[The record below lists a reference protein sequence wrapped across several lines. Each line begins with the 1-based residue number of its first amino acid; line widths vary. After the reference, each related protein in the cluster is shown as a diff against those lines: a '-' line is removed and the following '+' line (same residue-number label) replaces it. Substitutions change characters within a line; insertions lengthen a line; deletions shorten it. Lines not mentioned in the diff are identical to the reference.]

1 MPQPNMTTGPSLKF
15 TPGAGT
21 TPPVLAGRE
30 REKAVI
36 TEALD
41 YLGEG
46 CNPAANIALIGPR
59 GNGKTALLR
68 WAEAHVEEC
77 EGKIKCVVLNPDCFK
92 SYSSLVGRLADL
104 ERFTTLASDVQSASI
119 NILGTGISLSRQEA
133 AEKLL
138 APVLE
143 KMCSNSG
150 LALLVDEAH
159 TLHHNP
165 EVARAFFNDA
175 QALIGKGRPL
185 LLILAGTPDT
195 SSRLNGI
202 EATFWNRLDKVGIGL
217 LDMAASQEAL
227 RAPLE
232 RMGYR
237 IDADALDLAADA
249 AQRYPYFLQLIGREL
264 HRSAKAEPDKLGGGD
279 RIGGA
284 ILEQASKAFR
294 IARNAY
300 YADRWSELEAV
311 GILSSAEAVARLFV
325 AQKTISISTAAI
337 KSAIGRSIDKK
348 LEEREKASGG
358 IESALWVEANL
369 RNVGFI
375 WSQFGNEDRCEPGI
389 PSLMNYVMERADDR
403 DRELKR
409 IRGSARPDH
418 QSNNKRI

>member
-1 MPQPNMTTGPSLKF
+1 MTAGPNPKF
-15 TPGAGT
+15 APGAGT

-36 TEALD
+36 IEALED
-41 YLGEG
+41 LGDG
-46 CNPAANIALIGPR
+46 FNPTANIALIGPR

-68 WAEAHVEEC
+68 WVEAHVDHFG
-77 EGKIKCVVLNPDCFK
+77 GKIKCVSLNPSCFK
-92 SYSSLVGRLADL
+92 SYSSLVGRLADHGML
-104 ERFTTLASDVQSASI
+104 ATLLSEGYSGSI
-119 NILGTGISLSRQEA
+119 NFLGSGLSLSRQEA
-133 AEKLL
+133 AEKSLE
-138 APVLE
+138 PVLA
-143 KMCSNSG
+143 KTCSNSG
-150 LALLVDEAH
+150 LAILIDEAH

-165 EVARAFFNDA
+165 DVARAFFNDA

-202 EATFWNRLDKVGIGL
+202 EATFWNRLEKIGIGL

-237 IDADALDLAADA
+237 IEADTLDQAVDA
-249 AQRYPYFLQLIGREL
+249 AQRYPYFIQVVGKEL
-264 HRSAKAEPDKLGGGD
+264 HRSAKAEPDKLAGGD

-284 ILEQASKAFR
+284 ILEQALNAFR

-311 GILSSAEAVARLFV
+311 GILASAEAVARLFV
-325 AQKTISISTAAI
+325 AQKTISISTSAI
-337 KSAIGRSIDKK
+337 KSTIGRSIDEK
-348 LEEREKASGG
+348 LEERAKASGG
-358 IESALWVEANL
+358 IEPALWVEANL

-375 WSQFGNEDRCEPGI
+375 WSQFGTEDRCEPGI
-389 PSLMNYVMERADDR
+389 PSLMNYVIDRAA
-403 DRELKR
+403 
-409 IRGSARPDH
+409 S
-418 QSNNKRI
+418 

>member
-1 MPQPNMTTGPSLKF
+1 MTAGPNPKF
-15 TPGAGT
+15 APGAGM

-36 TEALD
+36 IEALED
-41 YLGEG
+41 LGEG
-46 CNPAANIALIGPR
+46 FNPTANIALIGPR

-77 EGKIKCVVLNPDCFK
+77 EGKIRCAVLNPDSFK

-104 ERFTTLASDVQSASI
+104 DRFTTLASDMQSASI
-119 NILGTGISLSRQEA
+119 NVLGSGISLSRQEA

-138 APVLE
+138 GPVLE

-175 QALIGKGRPL
+175 QALAGEGRPL

-202 EATFWNRLDKVGIGL
+202 EATFWNRLERIGIGL
-217 LDMAASQEAL
+217 LDMAASREAL
-227 RAPLE
+227 RTPLE

-237 IDADALDLAADA
+237 IEADALDQAADA
-249 AQRYPYFLQLIGREL
+249 AQRYPYFLQLVGREL

-284 ILEQASKAFR
+284 ILEQALKAFR
-294 IARNAY
+294 IASNAY
-300 YADRWSELEAV
+300 FADRHHELRTI

-325 AQKTISISTAAI
+325 AQQTISTSTAAI
-337 KSAIGRSIDKK
+337 KSAVDRSIDKK
-348 LEEREKASGG
+348 LEERAKACGG
-358 IESALWVEANL
+358 VEPALWAEERL

-375 WSQFGNEDRCEPGI
+375 WSRFGNEDRCEPGI
-389 PSLMNYVMERADDR
+389 PSLMNYVIDRAA
-403 DRELKR
+403 
-409 IRGSARPDH
+409 S
-418 QSNNKRI
+418 

>member
-1 MPQPNMTTGPSLKF
+1 MTAGPNPKF
-15 TPGAGT
+15 APGAGM

-36 TEALD
+36 IEALED
-41 YLGEG
+41 LGEG
-46 CNPAANIALIGPR
+46 YNPTANIALIGPR

-68 WAEAHVEEC
+68 WVKTHAHHYG
-77 EGKIKCVVLNPDCFK
+77 GKIKCVILNPSCFK
-92 SYSSLVGRLADL
+92 SYSSLVGRLADR

-119 NILGTGISLSRQEA
+119 NLLGSGISLSRQEA
-133 AEKLL
+133 AEKSLE
-138 APVLE
+138 PVLA
-143 KMCSNSG
+143 KTCSNSG
-150 LALLVDEAH
+150 LAILIDEAH

-175 QALIGKGRPL
+175 QALAGEGRPL

-202 EATFWNRLDKVGIGL
+202 EATFWNRLEKIGIGL

-237 IDADALDLAADA
+237 IEADALDQAANA
-249 AQRYPYFLQLIGREL
+249 AQRYPYFIQVVGKEL
-264 HRSAKAEPDKLGGGD
+264 HRSAKAEPDKLTEGD

-284 ILEQASKAFR
+284 ILEHASKAFR

-300 YADRWSELEAV
+300 YADRWSELEAG
-311 GILSSAEAVARLFV
+311 GILASAEAVAQLFV

-337 KSAIGRSIDKK
+337 KSAIARSIDAK
-348 LEEREKASGG
+348 LEERAKTSGA
-358 IESALWVEANL
+358 IEPALWVEANL

-389 PSLMNYVMERADDR
+389 PSLMNYVIDRA
-403 DRELKR
+403 
-409 IRGSARPDH
+409 A
-418 QSNNKRI
+418 N

>member
-1 MPQPNMTTGPSLKF
+1 M
-15 TPGAGT
+15 
-21 TPPVLAGRE
+21 AGRE
-30 REKAVI
+30 REKAAI
-36 TEALD
+36 IEALD

-59 GNGKTALLR
+59 GNGKTALLQ
-68 WAEAHVEEC
+68 WVKTHVDHYG
-77 EGKIKCVVLNPDCFK
+77 GKIKCVILTPDSFK

-104 ERFTTLASDVQSASI
+104 DRFTTLASDMQSASI
-119 NILGTGISLSRQEA
+119 NILGSGISLSRQEA

-138 APVLE
+138 GPVLE
-143 KMCSNSG
+143 KICSNSG

-175 QALIGKGRPL
+175 QALAREGRPL

-227 RAPLE
+227 RTPLE

-237 IDADALDLAADA
+237 IDSDALDQAADA
-249 AQRYPYFLQLIGREL
+249 AQRYPYFIQIVGREL
-264 HRSAKAEPDKLGGGD
+264 HRSATAGPDKLVGGD
-279 RIGGA
+279 GIGGA
-284 ILEQASKAFR
+284 ILEQALNAFR

-300 YADRWSELEAV
+300 YADRWSELEAG
-311 GILSSAEAVARLFV
+311 GILSSAEAVARLFT
-325 AQKTISISTAAI
+325 AQKTISISANEI
-337 KSAIGRSIDKK
+337 KSAIGRSIDAK
-348 LEEREKASGG
+348 LEDRAKASGG
-358 IESALWVEANL
+358 IEPALWVEANL

-375 WSQFGNEDRCEPGI
+375 WSRFGNEDRCEPGI
-389 PSLMNYVMERADDR
+389 PSLMNYVIDRAA
-403 DRELKR
+403 
-409 IRGSARPDH
+409 S
-418 QSNNKRI
+418 

>member
-1 MPQPNMTTGPSLKF
+1 MTTGTNPKF

-36 TEALD
+36 IETLED
-41 YLGEG
+41 LGEG

-68 WAEAHVEEC
+68 WVETHVDHYG
-77 EGKIKCVVLNPDCFK
+77 GKIKCAVLNPGCF
-92 SYSSLVGRLADL
+92 SSHSDLGDALADHGML
-104 ERFTTLASDVQSASI
+104 ATLLSEGYSASI
-119 NILGTGISLSRQEA
+119 NWLGSRIGSSDQDA
-133 AEKLL
+133 AGGLL
-138 APVLE
+138 GSILE
-143 KMCSNSG
+143 KICSNSG

-159 TLHHNP
+159 TLYHNP

-175 QALIGKGRPL
+175 QALAGKGRPL

-202 EATFWNRLDKVGIGL
+202 DATFWNRLEKIGIGL
-217 LDMAASQEAL
+217 LDMAASREAL

-237 IDADALDLAADA
+237 IEADTLDQAANA
-249 AQRYPYFLQLIGREL
+249 AQRYPYFLQLVGREL
-264 HRSAKAEPDKLGGGD
+264 HRSAKAEPDKLVGGD
-279 RIGGA
+279 IIGGA
-284 ILEQASKAFR
+284 ILKHASKAFR
-294 IARNAY
+294 IASNAY
-300 YADRWSELEAV
+300 FADRHHELRTI

-325 AQKTISISTAAI
+325 AQKTISISANEI
-337 KSAIGRSIDKK
+337 ESAIGRSIDKK
-348 LEEREKASGG
+348 LEDRAKASGG
-358 IESALWVEANL
+358 IEPALWVEANL

-389 PSLMNYVMERADDR
+389 PSLMNYVV
-403 DRELKR
+403 KR
-409 IRGSARPDH
+409 SE
-418 QSNNKRI
+418 S

>member
-1 MPQPNMTTGPSLKF
+1 MTTDPNLKF

-36 TEALD
+36 IEALD

-68 WAEAHVEEC
+68 WAEAHVDHFG
-77 EGKIKCVVLNPDCFK
+77 GKIKCVSLRPGCFR
-92 SYSSLVGRLADL
+92 SHADLVEALADHGML
-104 ERFTTLASDVQSASI
+104 ATLISDVHSASI
-119 NILGTGISLSRQEA
+119 NLLGTGISLSRQEA
-133 AEKLL
+133 AKKLL
-138 APVLE
+138 GPVLE

-165 EVARAFFNDA
+165 KVARAFFNNA

-202 EATFWNRLDKVGIGL
+202 EATFWNRLDKIGIGL

-237 IDADALDLAADA
+237 IDSDTLDQAAAA
-249 AQRYPYFLQLIGREL
+249 AQRYPYFLQLVGREL
-264 HRSAKAEPDKLGGGD
+264 HRSAKAEPDKLVDGD
-279 RIGGA
+279 RIGDA
-284 ILEQASKAFR
+284 ILEQALNAFR
-294 IARNAY
+294 IARNTY
-300 YADRWSELEAV
+300 YADRHSELEAG
-311 GILSSAEAVARLFV
+311 GILASAEAVAQLFV
-325 AQKTISISTAAI
+325 AQKTISISTSAI
-337 KSAIGRSIDKK
+337 KSTIGRSIDKK
-348 LEEREKASGG
+348 LEERAKASGG
-358 IESALWVEANL
+358 IEPALWVEANL

-389 PSLMNYVMERADDR
+389 PSLMNYVKDRAA
-403 DRELKR
+403 
-409 IRGSARPDH
+409 S
-418 QSNNKRI
+418 

>member
-1 MPQPNMTTGPSLKF
+1 MTAGPNPKF
-15 TPGAGT
+15 APGAGM

-36 TEALD
+36 IEALED
-41 YLGEG
+41 LGDG
-46 CNPAANIALIGPR
+46 FNPTANIALIGPR

-68 WAEAHVEEC
+68 WVEAHVDHFG
-77 EGKIKCVVLNPDCFK
+77 GKIKCVSLNPSCFK
-92 SYSSLVGRLADL
+92 SYSSLVGRLADHGML
-104 ERFTTLASDVQSASI
+104 ATLLSEGYSGSI
-119 NILGTGISLSRQEA
+119 NFLGSGLSLSRQEA
-133 AEKLL
+133 AEKSLE
-138 APVLE
+138 PVLA
-143 KMCSNSG
+143 KTCSNSG
-150 LALLVDEAH
+150 LAILIDEAH
-159 TLHHNP
+159 TLDHNP
-165 EVARAFFNDA
+165 DVARAFFNDA

-202 EATFWNRLDKVGIGL
+202 EATFWNRLEKIGIGL

-237 IDADALDLAADA
+237 IEADALDQAVDA
-249 AQRYPYFLQLIGREL
+249 AQRYPYFIQVVGKEL
-264 HRSAKAEPDKLGGGD
+264 HRSAKAGPDKLAGGD

-284 ILEQASKAFR
+284 ILEQALKAFR

-311 GILSSAEAVARLFV
+311 GILASAEAVARLFV
-325 AQKTISISTAAI
+325 AQKTISISTSAI
-337 KSAIGRSIDKK
+337 KSTIGRNIDEK
-348 LEEREKASGG
+348 LEERAKASGG
-358 IESALWVEANL
+358 IEPALWVEANL

-389 PSLMNYVMERADDR
+389 PSLMNYVIDRAA
-403 DRELKR
+403 
-409 IRGSARPDH
+409 S
-418 QSNNKRI
+418 

>member
-1 MPQPNMTTGPSLKF
+1 MPQPSMTTGTNPKF

-36 TEALD
+36 IEALED
-41 YLGEG
+41 LGEG
-46 CNPAANIALIGPR
+46 CNPSANIALIGPR

-68 WAEAHVEEC
+68 WAETHVDHYG
-77 EGKIKCVVLNPDCFK
+77 GKIKCAVLNPGCF
-92 SYSSLVGRLADL
+92 SSHSDLVDALADHGML
-104 ERFTTLASDVQSASI
+104 ATLISDVHSASI
-119 NILGTGISLSRQEA
+119 NLLGTGISLSRQEA
-133 AEKLL
+133 AKKLL
-138 APVLE
+138 GPVLE

-165 EVARAFFNDA
+165 RVARAFFNDA
-175 QALIGKGRPL
+175 QALAGKGRPL

-202 EATFWNRLDKVGIGL
+202 EATFWNRLDKIGIGR

-237 IDADALDLAADA
+237 IEADALDQAADA
-249 AQRYPYFLQLIGREL
+249 AQRYPYFIQLVGREL
-264 HRSAKAEPDKLGGGD
+264 HRSAKAEPDKLVDGD

-284 ILEQASKAFR
+284 ILEQALNAFR
-294 IARNAY
+294 IASNAY
-300 YADRWSELEAV
+300 FADRWSELEAG
-311 GILSSAEAVARLFV
+311 GILASAEAVARLFV
-325 AQKTISISTAAI
+325 AQQTISISTSAI
-337 KSAIGRSIDKK
+337 KSTIGRSIDKK
-348 LEEREKASGG
+348 LEERAKASGG
-358 IESALWVEANL
+358 IEPALWVEANL

-375 WSQFGNEDRCEPGI
+375 WSRFGTEDRCEPGI
-389 PSLMNYVMERADDR
+389 PSLMNYVIDRAA
-403 DRELKR
+403 
-409 IRGSARPDH
+409 S
-418 QSNNKRI
+418 

>member
-1 MPQPNMTTGPSLKF
+1 M
-15 TPGAGT
+15 
-21 TPPVLAGRE
+21 AGRE

-36 TEALD
+36 IEALD

-77 EGKIKCVVLNPDCFK
+77 EGKIKCVVLHPDCF
-92 SYSSLVGRLADL
+92 SSHSDLVDALADHGML
-104 ERFTTLASDVQSASI
+104 ATLISDVHSASI
-119 NILGTGISLSRQEA
+119 NLLGTGISLSRQEA
-133 AEKLL
+133 AKKLL
-138 APVLE
+138 GPVLE

-165 EVARAFFNDA
+165 RVARAFFNNA

-202 EATFWNRLDKVGIGL
+202 EATFWNRLDKIGIGL

-237 IDADALDLAADA
+237 IEADTLDQAAAA
-249 AQRYPYFLQLIGREL
+249 AQRYPYFLQLVGREL
-264 HRSAKAEPDKLGGGD
+264 HRSAKAEPDKLADGD
-279 RIGGA
+279 RIGDA
-284 ILEQASKAFR
+284 ILKQALNAFR
-294 IARNAY
+294 IARNTY
-300 YADRWSELEAV
+300 YADRHSELEAG
-311 GILSSAEAVARLFV
+311 GILASAEAVAQLFV
-325 AQKTISISTAAI
+325 AQKTISISTSAI
-337 KSAIGRSIDKK
+337 KSTIGRSIDKK
-348 LEEREKASGG
+348 LEERAKTSGG
-358 IESALWVEANL
+358 IEPALWVEANL

-389 PSLMNYVMERADDR
+389 PSLMNYVIDRAA
-403 DRELKR
+403 
-409 IRGSARPDH
+409 S
-418 QSNNKRI
+418 

>member
-1 MPQPNMTTGPSLKF
+1 MTAGPNPKF
-15 TPGAGT
+15 APGAGM

-36 TEALD
+36 IEALED
-41 YLGEG
+41 LGDG
-46 CNPAANIALIGPR
+46 FNPTANIALIGPR

-68 WAEAHVEEC
+68 WVEAQVDHLG
-77 EGKIKCVVLNPDCFK
+77 GKIKCVSLNPDSF
-92 SYSSLVGRLADL
+92 SSHSDLVEALADHGML
-104 ERFTTLASDVQSASI
+104 ATLLGEGYSGSI
-119 NILGTGISLSRQEA
+119 NLLGSGISLSQQA
-133 AEKLL
+133 SPKKLL
-138 APVLE
+138 RPVLE

-175 QALIGKGRPL
+175 QALAGEGRPL

-217 LDMAASQEAL
+217 LDMAASREAL

-237 IDADALDLAADA
+237 IESDTLDQAADA
-249 AQRYPYFLQLIGREL
+249 AQRYPYFIQLVGKEL
-264 HRSAKAEPDKLGGGD
+264 HRSAKAGPDKLVDGD

-284 ILEQASKAFR
+284 ILEQALNAFR
-294 IARNAY
+294 IASNAY
-300 YADRWSELEAV
+300 FADRHHELRTI

-325 AQKTISISTAAI
+325 AQKTISISANEI
-337 KSAIGRSIDKK
+337 ESAIDRSIDKK
-348 LEEREKASGG
+348 LEDRAKESGG
-358 IESALWVEANL
+358 IEPALWVEANL

-375 WSQFGNEDRCEPGI
+375 WSRFGNEDRCEPGI
-389 PSLMNYVMERADDR
+389 PSLMNYVIDRAA
-403 DRELKR
+403 
-409 IRGSARPDH
+409 S
-418 QSNNKRI
+418 

>member
-1 MPQPNMTTGPSLKF
+1 MTAGPNPKF
-15 TPGAGT
+15 APGAGM

-36 TEALD
+36 IEALED
-41 YLGEG
+41 LGEG
-46 CNPAANIALIGPR
+46 YNPTANIALIGPR

-68 WAEAHVEEC
+68 WAEAHVDEC
-77 EGKIKCVVLNPDCFK
+77 EGKVQCIILNPDSF
-92 SYSSLVGRLADL
+92 SSHSDLVEALADHGML
-104 ERFTTLASDVQSASI
+104 ATLLGEGYSGSI
-119 NILGTGISLSRQEA
+119 NLLGSGISLSQQA
-133 AEKLL
+133 SPKKLL
-138 APVLE
+138 RPVL
-143 KMCSNSG
+143 KKKCSNGG

-175 QALIGKGRPL
+175 QALAGEGRPL

-202 EATFWNRLDKVGIGL
+202 EATFWNRLEKIGIGL
-217 LDMAASQEAL
+217 LDMAASREAL

-237 IDADALDLAADA
+237 IESDTLDQAADA
-249 AQRYPYFLQLIGREL
+249 AQRYPYFIQVVGKEL
-264 HRSAKAEPDKLGGGD
+264 YRSAKAEPGKLADGD

-284 ILEQASKAFR
+284 ILEQALNAFR

-300 YADRWSELEAV
+300 YADRYSELRAG

-325 AQKTISISTAAI
+325 AQKTISISANEI
-337 KSAIGRSIDKK
+337 ESAIDRSIDKK
-348 LEEREKASGG
+348 LEDRAKASGG
-358 IESALWVEANL
+358 IEPALWVEANL

-389 PSLMNYVMERADDR
+389 PSLMNYVIDRA
-403 DRELKR
+403 
-409 IRGSARPDH
+409 A
-418 QSNNKRI
+418 N